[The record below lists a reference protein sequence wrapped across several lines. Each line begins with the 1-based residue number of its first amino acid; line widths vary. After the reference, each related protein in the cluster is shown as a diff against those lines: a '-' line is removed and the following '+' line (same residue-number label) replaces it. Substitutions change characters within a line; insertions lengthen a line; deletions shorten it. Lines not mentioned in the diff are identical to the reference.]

1 MARCSCLV
9 RVFRPDLEMW
19 WKWLINSYSV
29 DIYRGSLLCSGCL
42 TMIISVERC
51 VCVFLPLRATSLIRT
66 RTMAVIVFTTIGTI
80 QGICMIYPLKVRT
93 LFLSCVFFS
102 FLFCCFCFVV
112 VVIRVGFRLQSLSVS
127 LCLSLSLSLSLWS
140 RDLPCPTRT
149 HAFQSCGRFLSK
161 NCANFNSHNCHAV
174 QITLDASHVF
184 VESGR
189 CRTAKTSSLFFGCV
203 KNEILYLFNVIT

>member
-1 MARCSCLV
+1 MRFSA
-9 RVFRPDLEMW
+9 
-19 WKWLINSYSV
+19 
-29 DIYRGSLLCSGCL
+29 
-42 TMIISVERC
+42 
-51 VCVFLPLRATSLIRT
+51 LRATSLIRT

-93 LFLSCVFFS
+93 LFLSY
-102 FLFCCFCFVV
+102 FLVFCFVV
-112 VVIRVGFRLQSLSVS
+112 FVLLLLLFGLVSGSNLSLSLSVS
-127 LCLSLSLSLSLWS
+127 LSLFLSLSLSLSLWS